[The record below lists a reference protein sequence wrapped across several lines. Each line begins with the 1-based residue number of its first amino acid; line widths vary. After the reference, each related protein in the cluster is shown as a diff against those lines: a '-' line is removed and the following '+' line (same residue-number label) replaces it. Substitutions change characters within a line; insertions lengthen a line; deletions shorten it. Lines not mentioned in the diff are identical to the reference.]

1 MQQQPMRVL
10 THQQASPQA
19 EQLAAMYQL
28 GTPQSEY
35 RVRLKRSEIIYCIL
49 AFVLGAI
56 FLLAGVAGGDSTALT
71 AFLVLALFFIVI
83 GILVVL
89 TPIFRRSWRV
99 YVCSDGFA
107 FVRGGRVD
115 AFRWD
120 QIEAMWQ
127 AITRRYSYGVYVG
140 ATHKYTVRRKDG
152 VKVVF
157 NDRFAQVEDLGNAL
171 SRSITNVVFP
181 QVLAAYNAGQTI
193 TFGSLSISLQ
203 GVSNGRETLPW
214 SQIKE
219 IGVNRGIISVRREG
233 KWLNWSTIY
242 ASRVPN
248 FFVFLALVNY
258 VLKNRQ

>member
-49 AFVLGAI
+49 ALVVSFIFFAAAFTGEDSATLII
-56 FLLAGVAGGDSTALT
+56 FLVVGLGFVAIG
-71 AFLVLALFFIVI
+71 LFMILSPVI
-83 GILVVL
+83 
-89 TPIFRRSWRV
+89 RRSWRV

-152 VKVVF
+152 VQVVF

-171 SRSITNVVFP
+171 SRAITNVVFP

>member
-1 MQQQPMRVL
+1 MQQPMRVL

-49 AFVLGAI
+49 AFVLGMIFSAAAFAGEDSSTLII
-56 FLLAGVAGGDSTALT
+56 FLILALAFVAMG
-71 AFLVLALFFIVI
+71 LVLI
-83 GILVVL
+83 L
-89 TPIFRRSWRV
+89 TPIFRHSWRV

-107 FVRGGRVD
+107 FARGGRVD

-120 QIEAMWQ
+120 QVEAMWQ
-127 AITRRYSYGVYVG
+127 AVTRRYSYGVYMG

-152 VKVVF
+152 VRVVF

-171 SRSITNVVFP
+171 SHAITNVVFP
-181 QVLAAYNAGQTI
+181 QALAAYNAGQTI

-214 SQIKE
+214 GQIKE

-248 FFVFLALVNY
+248 FFVFVALVNY
-258 VLKNRQ
+258 ILKNRQ

>member
-10 THQQASPQA
+10 THQQASPEA

-35 RVRLKRSEIIYCIL
+35 RVRLKRSEIIYGIL
-49 AFVLGAI
+49 AFVVGAI
-56 FLLAGVAGGDSTALT
+56 FLLAAFAGDDSSTLII
-71 AFLVLALFFIVI
+71 FLVLALAFVAMGLAVI
-83 GILVVL
+83 L
-89 TPIFRRSWRV
+89 TPIFRHSWRV

-152 VKVVF
+152 VQVVF

-171 SRSITNVVFP
+171 SRAITDVVFP

-193 TFGSLSISLQ
+193 TFGSLSIGLQ

-214 SQIKE
+214 NQIKE
-219 IGVNRGIISVRREG
+219 IGVNRGVISVRREG
-233 KWLNWSTIY
+233 KWLSWSTIY

-248 FFVFLALVNY
+248 LFVFLALVNY